1 MGAQDKS
8 TLLLLNLIKYQ
19 RPDLAK
25 VYYVIDPFAWKY
37 QVSISINRREKI
49 VVKNKKKSN
58 IFIDYSQTIDD
69 VYENLEGYKPTKKR
83 KVCIVFDYMITV
95 MEAN

>member
-1 MGAQDKS
+1 M
-8 TLLLLNLIKYQ
+8 
-19 RPDLAK
+19 
-25 VYYVIDPFAWKY
+25 
-37 QVSISINRREKI
+37 
-49 VVKNKKKSN
+49 VKNKKKSN

-69 VYENLEGYKPTKKR
+69 VHENLEGYKPTKKR